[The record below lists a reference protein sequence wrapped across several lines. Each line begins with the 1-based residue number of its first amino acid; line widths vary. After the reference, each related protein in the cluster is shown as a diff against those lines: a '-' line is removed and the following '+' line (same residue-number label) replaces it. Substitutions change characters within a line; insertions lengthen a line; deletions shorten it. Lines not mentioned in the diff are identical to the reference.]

1 MPQALGLADDL
12 VNTRQL
18 LPCLGGLDGALQLRG
33 KHRIPMAGDRGG
45 DASDTEQC
53 QAGTEEVPLAGVSML
68 MAQAL
73 VVHDSIA
80 RSCRHRGQGS
90 SAECV
95 VGAAEKQLIL

>member
-1 MPQALGLADDL
+1 MVPFSFEE
-12 VNTRQL
+12 
-18 LPCLGGLDGALQLRG
+18 

-68 MAQAL
+68 VAQAL

-80 RSCRHRGQGS
+80 RSCRHRVQGS
-90 SAECV
+90 SAECAV
-95 VGAAEKQLIL
+95 GVLGAAKSAEKKLKLCKSRRQTLLKAFGF